1 MTCRVGGSRFSGW
14 GTHWASNQP
23 LTILPRRC
31 HRVRTAY
38 THHHCE
44 QFSLCH
50 RLPTGAP
57 SMHTAAFVLQAP
69 LHIKLFVF
77 VPSYFPFQNHEHVL
91 SWLVLLTYARP
102 GSNSS
107 KATGLS
113 DNWRPGFLLSSCQD
127 LTFLPPTL
135 CVPLTTGVD

>member
-31 HRVRTAY
+31 HRVRTGY
-38 THHHCE
+38 
-44 QFSLCH
+44 
-50 RLPTGAP
+50 AP
-57 SMHTAAFVLQAP
+57 SLRTILFVSQAPHKCTINAYNCLVLQAP
-69 LHIKLFVF
+69 LHKKPFVF
-77 VPSYFPFQNHEHVL
+77 VPSSFPFQNHEHIF
-91 SWLVLLTYARP
+91 SWLFLLTYARP
-102 GSNSS
+102 RSNSY
-107 KATGLS
+107 KATSLS

-127 LTFLPPTL
+127 LTFLPSSL

>member
-1 MTCRVGGSRFSGW
+1 MTCRVGGSRFSGQ

-38 THHHCE
+38 MHHHCE

-50 RLPTGAP
+50 RLPTSAP
-57 SMHTAAFVLQAP
+57 SMHTIVLQAP
-69 LHIKLFVF
+69 LHKKPFVF
-77 VPSYFPFQNHEHVL
+77 VPSSFPFQNHEHVFY
-91 SWLVLLTYARP
+91 WLFLLTYARP
-102 GSNSS
+102 RSNSS

-113 DNWRPGFLLSSCQD
+113 DNWRPGFLLSSCQH
-127 LTFLPPTL
+127 LTFLPSSL
-135 CVPLTTGVD
+135 YVPLTTGVD